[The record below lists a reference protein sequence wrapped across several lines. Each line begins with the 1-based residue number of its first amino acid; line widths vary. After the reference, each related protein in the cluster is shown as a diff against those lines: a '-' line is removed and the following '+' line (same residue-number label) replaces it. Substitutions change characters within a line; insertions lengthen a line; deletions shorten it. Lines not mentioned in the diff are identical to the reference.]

1 MTLTACALPSAFGTN
16 SFMSSM
22 HPTQEFCASR
32 GMTLDPTTKQCVT
45 PSQSAPPAAEVTG
58 SLPQGAQPS
67 AQSQSAPS
75 ATPPVTSAAPSA
87 ASAAP
92 PTVSVAQPA
101 APAAPPATISA
112 PVAASA
118 QPPTRERS
126 PAGAAPIEPDA
137 VIYAELKGDIG
148 LMSELTHYVRA
159 SGYRCDSISALAPLA
174 YAHGFKFVCNHF
186 SYKYTIEEKDG
197 RSTVTVLEPSF

>member
-1 MTLTACALPSAFGTN
+1 MTLTACALPSAFSTN

-32 GMTLDPTTKQCVT
+32 GMTLDATTKQCVT
-45 PSQSAPPAAEVTG
+45 ASQSAPPAAEVTG
-58 SLPQGAQPS
+58 SLPQGAQPP
-67 AQSQSAPS
+67 AQSQSAPA
-75 ATPPVTSAAPSA
+75 AT
-87 ASAAP
+87 SAAP
-92 PTVSVAQPA
+92 PTVSVAP
-101 APAAPPATISA
+101 PTVSAAPPAAITSA

-126 PAGAAPIEPDA
+126 PAGAAPVEPDA
-137 VIYAELKGDIG
+137 VIYAELRQDVG

-186 SYKYTIEEKDG
+186 NYKYAIEEKDG